1 MNSIFP
7 NNKKFIFTIIDDTDD
22 AFADNIKKVY
32 DVLYENNIITTK
44 TVWVYPLRDIE
55 RSKGE
60 SLQNINYKKFIIDI
74 RNKGFEIALHN
85 VGSGEYFRDEI
96 ISGLNDF
103 NSTIGYFPNL
113 HINHSYNPDNIYC
126 GSKRFSFPFNYIV
139 KYLYSKYDSFD
150 GEVFGSKH
158 FWGDYHK
165 KYITYSRNYEIDDL
179 NTLKL
184 NPYMPYLDKNYSQY
198 SNYWF
203 SSTFTPNQWV
213 FNRIVS
219 EKSIDKLEYEGG
231 VCILYTHLGYYV
243 KDGKVNEGFSKMM
256 KYIGRKKT
264 GLYIPVSNVLDLL
277 SQRNKTNNKSEYI
290 PTIYKKYLE
299 FHSLKT
305 RIKYRYINKI
315 DDYHFKK
322 SGDYEFN

>member
-126 GSKRFSFPFNYIV
+126 GSKRFSFPSRFTHVVIG
-139 KYLYSKYDSFD
+139 L
-150 GEVFGSKH
+150 
-158 FWGDYHK
+158 K
-165 KYITYSRNYEIDDL
+165 K
-179 NTLKL
+179 
-184 NPYMPYLDKNYSQY
+184 
-198 SNYWF
+198 
-203 SSTFTPNQWV
+203 
-213 FNRIVS
+213 
-219 EKSIDKLEYEGG
+219 
-231 VCILYTHLGYYV
+231 
-243 KDGKVNEGFSKMM
+243 
-256 KYIGRKKT
+256 
-264 GLYIPVSNVLDLL
+264 
-277 SQRNKTNNKSEYI
+277 
-290 PTIYKKYLE
+290 
-299 FHSLKT
+299 
-305 RIKYRYINKI
+305 
-315 DDYHFKK
+315 
-322 SGDYEFN
+322 